1 MMSDIFFFPPGDG
14 ARAATPEMYV
24 PQESNPRERGGDINS
39 LNLQARDDSLT
50 ENCSNA
56 STRLTSHSGL
66 TSNQS
71 DGEIRKTKREKTS
84 SDLIVINHKS
94 ENCRVVVAATGGS
107 ANSGACESVP
117 KNNRSLP
124 EKADSAQKVPIAG
137 GEEDLE
143 QFNLIQLYHCQV
155 RNLSQC

>member
-1 MMSDIFFFPPGDG
+1 MSDIFFFPPGDG

-24 PQESNPRERGGDINS
+24 PQESNARERGGDINS

-56 STRLTSHSGL
+56 STRLTSL
-66 TSNQS
+66 ASNQS

-107 ANSGACESVP
+107 ANSGAGESVP

-124 EKADSAQKVPIAG
+124 EKAESAQKVPIAG